1 MIYTVYVKPD
11 SQGRITAIGS
21 DAFLSSFDGWV
32 EIDRGE
38 GDRYHHAQ
46 NNYLPRPIRDE
57 RGVCR
62 YRLADGQIQERSRE
76 EMDGDFRPVPTA
88 AQRIAAL
95 EEENHRLTARVE
107 ALVEQNSFHEDLIAE
122 LAGIV
127 YA

>member
-1 MIYTVYVKPD
+1 MIYSVYVKPD

-21 DAFLSSFDGWV
+21 DAFLTGFDGWV
-32 EIDRGE
+32 KIDRGE

-62 YRLADGQIQERSRE
+62 YRLAGGLILERSRE
-76 EMDGDFRPVPTA
+76 EMNGDFLPVPTE

-107 ALVEQNSFHEDLIAE
+107 ALMERNDFHEDLIAE
-122 LAGIV
+122 LACIV